1 MTFQTEIVQKVGVA
15 LFARDGRLLL
25 HTPRFAELLDGSGA
39 AVFVGARLHDVLSAL
54 GGGDAASGLH
64 RAIADGRAIDIAF
77 EALPNQRCCMT
88 IIDVTEARAA
98 RAELRRA
105 RLAAEA
111 ANGAKSTFLATMTHE
126 LRTPLNAVIGFS
138 DALAQSAQ
146 EATQDS
152 AALPLDPAQVSEFA
166 TAIHQAG
173 QHLLDRI
180 NTILDVTRIESGR
193 LELACE
199 LIDVDYMVRHC
210 LLQLRQAAEGARVR
224 VTADLPPDL
233 PRLRGDERRLRQV
246 VGHLLSNAV
255 KFSNPGGEVAV
266 AASCP
271 PDGGLDISVRDHG
284 IGIAPDDIERVFEPF
299 NQLDTS
305 LSRRIPG
312 AGLGLY
318 AARSLVMAH
327 GGRIRLDSAPGEG
340 TTATIQLPAHLLAPI
355 PAPLELTQDP
365 S

>member
-1 MTFQTEIVQKVGVA
+1 VSCQPEIVPKVGVA

-25 HTPRFAELLDGSGA
+25 HSPRFRELLDGTGA
-39 AVFVGARLHDVLSAL
+39 AIFVGAHLRDVLRAL
-54 GGGDAASGLH
+54 GGGDPASGLH
-64 RAIADGRAIDIAF
+64 VAPADGRAIDIAF
-77 EALPNQRCCMT
+77 ETLPNQRCCMT
-88 IIDVTEARAA
+88 VTDVTEARAA

-111 ANGAKSTFLATMTHE
+111 ATIAKSTFLATMTHE

-138 DALAQSAQ
+138 EALAQSAR
-146 EATQDS
+146 EASQDPTPPS
-152 AALPLDPAQVSEFA
+152 LDPAQVSEFA

-193 LELACE
+193 LELASD

-210 LLQLRQAAEGARVR
+210 VLQLRPAAEAAGVR
-224 VTADLPPDL
+224 VTAELPPDL

-246 VGHLLSNAV
+246 VGHLLTNAV
-255 KFSNPGGEVAV
+255 KFSQAGGAVAV

-271 PDGGLDISVRDHG
+271 PDGGLDILVRDHG
-284 IGIAPDDIERVFEPF
+284 IGIAPEDIERVFEPF

-327 GGRIRLDSAPGEG
+327 GGRIRLNSAPGEG
-340 TTATIQLPAHLLAPI
+340 TTAIVQFPAHLLAPI
-355 PAPLELTQDP
+355 PASLELTQDP